1 MENSI
6 SEESVQ
12 NTRKQKK
19 RKGANAQKK
28 EEEFVEIITN

>member
-19 RKGANAQKK
+19 EKEPMHKK
-28 EEEFVEIITN
+28 KKKSLLKL